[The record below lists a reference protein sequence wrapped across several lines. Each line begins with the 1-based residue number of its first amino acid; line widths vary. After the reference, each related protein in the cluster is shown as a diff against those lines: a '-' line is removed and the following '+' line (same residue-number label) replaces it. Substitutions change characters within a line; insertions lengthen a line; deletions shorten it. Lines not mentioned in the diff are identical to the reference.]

1 MFFRSQHEK
10 RKIESMTELFIPET
24 EETSQKSQIRNNP
37 SKDKLLQTRENEIG
51 ETF

>member
-24 EETSQKSQIRNNP
+24 ETSQKSHIRSNP
-37 SKDKLLQTRENEIG
+37 SKDKLLQTRKNEIG

>member
-10 RKIESMTELFIPET
+10 RKIESMTENFFIPET
-24 EETSQKSQIRNNP
+24 ETSQKSHIRSNP

-51 ETF
+51 EK

>member
-1 MFFRSQHEK
+1 MFFRSQDEK

-24 EETSQKSQIRNNP
+24 ETSQKSHIRSNP

-51 ETF
+51 EK